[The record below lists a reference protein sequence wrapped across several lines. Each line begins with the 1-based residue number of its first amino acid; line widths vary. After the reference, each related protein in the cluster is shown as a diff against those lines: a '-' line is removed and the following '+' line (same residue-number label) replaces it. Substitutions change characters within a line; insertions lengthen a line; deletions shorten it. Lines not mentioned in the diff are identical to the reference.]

1 MTQLMINA
9 ERLWDRLMQLGKIGR
24 QEVGGGVKR
33 LSFTAEERAAK
44 DLVAGFM
51 REAGLTVRE
60 DEAGNLIGRKEG
72 RNPAAP
78 VVLVGSHIDSVPH
91 GGDFDGP
98 LGVLA
103 GVEALQTMQEQG
115 IETDH
120 PIEVIAFT
128 DEEGTRFGFGMI
140 GSRAIAGRLKP
151 EDLQA
156 RDKDGITIAEAMR
169 QSGLDPEQIGNA
181 VRKPGS
187 VKAYLELHIEQGK
200 VLESRELAVGVVSG
214 IAGPIWVKFTLEGE
228 AGHAGTTPMTIRRD
242 ALAAAAEIMLCIERE
257 ASRTGSTVGTI
268 GKLQAFPG
276 GVNVIPGRVE
286 FTLDLRDVDE
296 AVRDEVEERIMRDAS
311 VICERR
317 GIRLQVENMQRV
329 APVRCSREVQEA
341 IQEACEAEGLP
352 VFTLPSGAGHDGM
365 QLVDLCPVGMMFA
378 RSKDGISHNPA
389 EYTSKEDCAKSAD
402 VLYRTILTLATE
414 QS

>member
-1 MTQLMINA
+1 MINA

-51 REAGLTVRE
+51 REVGLTVRE

>member
-51 REAGLTVRE
+51 REVGLTVRE

-169 QSGLDPEQIGNA
+169 QSGLDPAQIGNA

-341 IQEACEAEGLP
+341 IQAACEAEGLP